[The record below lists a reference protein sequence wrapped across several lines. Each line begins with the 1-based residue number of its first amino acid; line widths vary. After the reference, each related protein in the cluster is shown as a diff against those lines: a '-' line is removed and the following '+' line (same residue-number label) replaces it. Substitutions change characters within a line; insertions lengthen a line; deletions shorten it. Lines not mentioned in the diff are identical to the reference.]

1 MQRTGCTLSLQLLL
15 TMHQDL
21 VVKPADFFGLDLWWQ
36 LANQARVPPL
46 IRQRDA
52 RRSKRRHDRI
62 QLVT

>member
-1 MQRTGCTLSLQLLL
+1 
-15 TMHQDL
+15 MHQDL

-46 IRQRDA
+46 ISQRDA
-52 RRSKRRHDRI
+52 RGGKRRHDRI